1 MICFC
6 EATLKPGDTKT
17 CDFGEDTEDHLKS
30 QTALLRIRFHVD
42 MFYSI
47 NYFIEHIVLLFVAL
61 LDSRHVGREQNE
73 SSPLFVFFNHS
84 TSSLSLFPISHCS
97 SVLFLSSHLHSSR
110 NMTIILNKNILKYS
124 L

>member
-1 MICFC
+1 M
-6 EATLKPGDTKT
+6 LKPGDTKT

-73 SSPLFVFFNHS
+73 RSPLFVFFNHS
-84 TSSLSLFPISHCS
+84 TSSLSLPFLI
-97 SVLFLSSHLHSSR
+97 VVLSSSYLH
-110 NMTIILNKNILKYS
+110 ICIAPGI
-124 L
+124 